1 MEDGWLGKSKT
12 KEKIQIRD
20 DPAFPGQ
27 FLVLMNRP
35 EGDVFYQEQE
45 RKEIGSRHLAI
56 I

>member
-1 MEDGWLGKSKT
+1 MAIPLLWMEDGWLGKSKT

-20 DPAFPGQ
+20 DLF
-27 FLVLMNRP
+27 LMNRP